1 MTVHSQKTASG
12 VEKISVV
19 RVADGVRSSAED
31 FVAVESPLTIV
42 LDNQELVTILC
53 TPVNQKYLAVGFLFS
68 EGFLKAKE
76 EIKKIVLDDRKGLVW
91 VETVGGRQVDA
102 DLLHK
107 RFITSGCGRGASFYS
122 FSDIPGSGNVESQVQ
137 VSSHDVFR
145 LVNAFQHHS
154 EIYRTTHGVH
164 SASLCDGQSML
175 VFAEDIGRHNA
186 LDKVF
191 GECILNDVPMHD
203 RMIIVSGRISSEMLL
218 KVARRNI
225 PVVISVAAPTSTGVK
240 MANDLGI
247 TLIGLVRGNRMN
259 VYSAPGRLLE

>member
-1 MTVHSQKTASG
+1 MHSQKTASG

-76 EIKKIVLDDRKGLVW
+76 EMKKIVLDDRKGLVW

-107 RFITSGCGRGASFYS
+107 RLITSGCGRGASFYS
-122 FSDIPGSGNVESQVQ
+122 FSDIPGSGNVESQVGQ
-137 VSSHDVFR
+137 VPQQRVVAERVIFCHGDGHVQGAKIIGQF
-145 LVNAFQHHS
+145 LVSKGPHA
-154 EIYRTTHGVH
+154 R
-164 SASLCDGQSML
+164 
-175 VFAEDIGRHNA
+175 
-186 LDKVF
+186 
-191 GECILNDVPMHD
+191 GE
-203 RMIIVSGRISSEMLL
+203 
-218 KVARRNI
+218 
-225 PVVISVAAPTSTGVK
+225 
-240 MANDLGI
+240 
-247 TLIGLVRGNRMN
+247 
-259 VYSAPGRLLE
+259 